1 MVMFCLPLSLWVRMK
16 RDVTPATEYLY
27 PKSFQ
32 MYFLLSSP
40 QLNKYIFFFHGGGG
54 DGCCC
59 YPTVIIIINRK
70 GFRFNL
76 YLLMSNT
83 DPRGICAL
91 KVKRRNFFFLNL
103 IPYTL
108 GVSVL

>member
-40 QLNKYIFFFHGGGG
+40 QLNKYIFFFSW
-54 DGCCC
+54 
-59 YPTVIIIINRK
+59 RWW
-70 GFRFNL
+70 RR
-76 YLLMSNT
+76 LLLLP
-83 DPRGICAL
+83 DRHH
-91 KVKRRNFFFLNL
+91 
-103 IPYTL
+103 YHQQE
-108 GVSVL
+108 GVSFQPLPVDV